1 MILNFE
7 KQVAEITKILCDT
20 VASGSPG
27 LQVAMVLAEVYSKG
41 MAFERERV
49 LAIIARKAL
58 NASDLRAEINRPV
71 R

>member
-7 KQVAEITKILCDT
+7 KQVAEITKILRDT
-20 VASGSPG
+20 DASGSPG
-27 LQVAMVLAEVYSKG
+27 LQVAMVLVEVYSKG

-49 LAIIARKAL
+49 LAIIARKAI
-58 NASDLRAEINRPV
+58 NAADLRAEINRPV

>member
-7 KQVAEITKILCDT
+7 KQVAEITKILRTD
-20 VASGSPG
+20 ASGSPG
-27 LQVAMVLAEVYSKG
+27 LQVAMVLVDVYSRG

-58 NASDLRAEINRPV
+58 NAADLRAEINRPV